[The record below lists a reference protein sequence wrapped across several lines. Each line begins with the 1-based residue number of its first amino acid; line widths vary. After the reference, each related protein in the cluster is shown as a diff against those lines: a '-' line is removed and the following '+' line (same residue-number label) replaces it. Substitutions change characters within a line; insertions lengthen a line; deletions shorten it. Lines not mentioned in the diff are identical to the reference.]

1 MILNGD
7 CLDELKNIDEGSIDL
22 IYLDPPFFTQTV
34 QKSKT
39 RDNKQEYSF
48 DDKWESIDDYRNYIE
63 KRLVECRRVLKE
75 TGSIFLH
82 CDKTASHHLR
92 IALDNVFGM
101 DNFRGEII
109 WKYRRWSNSKKGL
122 LNNHQNIYF
131 YSKTK
136 KFKFNTYYED
146 YSETTNIDQILQD
159 RVKNEHGKSEYKK
172 DENGEVVIGK
182 AKKGVPL
189 SDVWEIPYLN
199 PKASE
204 RVGYPTQKPILLLEK
219 IISIVTDEGDVVLD
233 PFMGSGTTLVASS
246 LMRRNYIGIDK
257 SEDAVNLA
265 KQRLE
270 KPVKTES
277 NLIKNGKGSYI
288 NKTEE
293 DMKILNSI
301 NAVPVQRNKGIDG
314 FLKEYYKDAPISVRI
329 EKDNENTIDAMKLL
343 ISASKK
349 KNCKLCIFIRKKEN
363 ALYDEMLVDLDDD
376 IEILTIDSYDLSID
390 KYIENNKN

>member
-7 CLDELKNIDEGSIDL
+7 CLEELKKIDEGSVDL

-39 RDNKQEYSF
+39 RDNEQEYSF
-48 DDKWESIDDYRNYIE
+48 DDKWESINDYRNYIE
-63 KRLVECRRVLKE
+63 ERLKECKRVLKG

-82 CDKTASHHLR
+82 CDKIASHQLR
-92 IALDNVFGM
+92 VALDNVFGAN
-101 DNFRGEII
+101 NFQSEII
-109 WKYRRWSNSKKGL
+109 WRYKRWSNSKKGL

-131 YSKTK
+131 YSKTS
-136 KFKFNTYYED
+136 KFKFNTFYED

-159 RVKNEHGKSEYKK
+159 RVRNEHGKSEYKK
-172 DENGEVVIGK
+172 DEHGNIVIGK

-189 SDVWEIPYLN
+189 SDVWDIPYLN
-199 PKASE
+199 PKAAE

-219 IISIVTDEGDVVLD
+219 IISIVTDEGDIVLD

-246 LMRRNYIGIDK
+246 LMKRKYIGIDK
-257 SEDAVNLA
+257 SEDAISLA
-265 KQRLE
+265 KHRLE
-270 KPVKTES
+270 NPIKTES
-277 NLIKNGKGSYI
+277 NLVKKGKTAYI

-301 NAVPVQRNKGIDG
+301 NAVVVQRNKGIDG
-314 FLKEYYKDAPISVRI
+314 FLKEYYKDSPISVRI
-329 EKDNENTIDAMKLL
+329 QKENENTIEAVKLL

-349 KNCKLCIFIRKKEN
+349 KNCKLGIFIRKNKDL
-363 ALYDEMLVDLDDD
+363 LYDEMLVDLDDD
-376 IEILTIDSYDLSID
+376 IEVLTIDSYDLSIN
-390 KYIENNKN
+390 KYIENYE

>member
-122 LNNHQNIYF
+122 LNNHQMNILV
-131 YSKTK
+131 
-136 KFKFNTYYED
+136 YYPLFLIFVL
-146 YSETTNIDQILQD
+146 SE
-159 RVKNEHGKSEYKK
+159 
-172 DENGEVVIGK
+172 
-182 AKKGVPL
+182 
-189 SDVWEIPYLN
+189 
-199 PKASE
+199 
-204 RVGYPTQKPILLLEK
+204 
-219 IISIVTDEGDVVLD
+219 
-233 PFMGSGTTLVASS
+233 
-246 LMRRNYIGIDK
+246 
-257 SEDAVNLA
+257 
-265 KQRLE
+265 
-270 KPVKTES
+270 
-277 NLIKNGKGSYI
+277 
-288 NKTEE
+288 
-293 DMKILNSI
+293 
-301 NAVPVQRNKGIDG
+301 
-314 FLKEYYKDAPISVRI
+314 
-329 EKDNENTIDAMKLL
+329 
-343 ISASKK
+343 
-349 KNCKLCIFIRKKEN
+349 
-363 ALYDEMLVDLDDD
+363 
-376 IEILTIDSYDLSID
+376 
-390 KYIENNKN
+390 